1 MIPKDDLYNLLE
13 SQKITEKEAKKKIV
27 NVKPKTHIKTKVFLT
42 VLTEK
47 SSLSPEDVSP
57 ELAKMAR
64 LTKSREFL
72 PMVQANVLKE
82 KSSYLVEVT
91 KNVTEIDLEFNYTP
105 SSVGKFRLIALI
117 ENSLQQLTT
126 LGFTSKD
133 LDEVKEIF
141 ADTNLYFLMGTILI
155 GSIHVRF
162 EFFITFLNFSYY
174 FYF

>member
-1 MIPKDDLYNLLE
+1 MIPKDDLFNLLE
-13 SQKITEKEAKKKIV
+13 SQKTPEKTTKKITE
-27 NVKPKTHIKTKVFLT
+27 VKPKTHIKSKVFIT

-47 SSLSPEDVSP
+47 ASLSPEDVTP

-64 LTKSREFL
+64 LTKKREFL
-72 PMVQANVLKE
+72 PMVQSNVLRE
-82 KSSYLVEVT
+82 KSSYFIEVT

-117 ENSLQQLTT
+117 ENSLQQLTN

-155 GSIHVRF
+155 GSVHVSLR
-162 EFFITFLNFSYY
+162 N
-174 FYF
+174 